1 MITDHTSA
9 TFAERVWPSLEEAAR
24 ERLETYWTDL
34 LRYNRA
40 QNLISRRD
48 PEAQLGAL
56 VEESVTASQVLRG
69 RGLNDLRWADVGS
82 GGGIP
87 GLVLG
92 ALNPG
97 QELVLIERRQGRC
110 DFLRREVRALGLAEV
125 QVEELDAVDYPG
137 APFGVVLA
145 KAVAP
150 PGEIEPLCSNLVRSD
165 GVLVLFGR
173 PDDQG
178 AAGWSEVWRAD
189 LPGEQSV
196 LRALARD

>member
-1 MITDHTSA
+1 M
-9 TFAERVWPSLEEAAR
+9 VWPCLTRPAR

-34 LRYNRA
+34 LHCNRA

-56 VEESVTASQVLRG
+56 IEECVAASQFLG
-69 RGLNDLRWADVGS
+69 HRGLAGLRWVDVGS
-82 GGGIP
+82 GGGFP
-87 GLVLG
+87 GLVFG
-92 ALNPG
+92 ALDPG
-97 QELVLIERRQGRC
+97 QALVLIERRRGRC
-110 DFLRREVRALGLAEV
+110 DFLRREVRALGLGETS
-125 QVEELDAVDYPG
+125 VEELDAKDYPG

-150 PGEIEPLCSNLVRSD
+150 PGEIEGLCAHLVRSD

-173 PDDQG
+173 PDDRV
-178 AAGWSEVWRAD
+178 AAGWSEVWCED
-189 LPGEQSV
+189 LPAEQSV

>member
-1 MITDHTSA
+1 MITDHTSS
-9 TFAERVWPSLEEAAR
+9 TFRERIWPSLDEGAR
-24 ERLETYWTDL
+24 ERLGMYWADL
-34 LRYNRA
+34 LRYNQA
-40 QNLISRRD
+40 QNLISRRN

-56 VEESVTASQVLRG
+56 IEECVAASQILG
-69 RGLNDLRWADVGS
+69 ERGLNGLRWADIGS

-92 ALNPG
+92 ALNHE
-97 QELVLIERRQGRC
+97 QALVLIERRQGRC
-110 DFLRREVRALGLAEV
+110 DFLRREVRALGLREV
-125 QVEELDAVDYPG
+125 QVEELDAADYPG

-150 PGEIEPLCSNLVRSD
+150 PGDIEALCAKLVRPA

-173 PDDQG
+173 PDDKG
-178 AAGWSEVWRAD
+178 ASGWSEVWRAD
-189 LPGEQSV
+189 LPGPASV

>member
-1 MITDHTSA
+1 MITDHTS
-9 TFAERVWPSLEEAAR
+9 ERFREAVWPSLSESAC

-34 LRYNRA
+34 LHYNRA

-48 PEAQLGAL
+48 PESELGAL
-56 VEESVTASQVLRG
+56 IEECVAASWFLG
-69 RGLNDLRWADVGS
+69 NRGLNGMRWADVGS

-92 ALNPG
+92 ALDPG
-97 QELVLIERRQGRC
+97 QALVLIERRQGRC
-110 DFLRREVRALGLAEV
+110 DFLRREVRALGLAETS
-125 QVEELDAVDYPG
+125 VEELDAADYPG

-150 PGEIEPLCSNLVRSD
+150 PGEIEGLCTHLVRSD

-173 PDDQG
+173 PDDG
-178 AAGWSEVWRAD
+178 VAAGWSEVWREN
-189 LPGEQSV
+189 LPAEQSV
-196 LRALARD
+196 LKALTRD